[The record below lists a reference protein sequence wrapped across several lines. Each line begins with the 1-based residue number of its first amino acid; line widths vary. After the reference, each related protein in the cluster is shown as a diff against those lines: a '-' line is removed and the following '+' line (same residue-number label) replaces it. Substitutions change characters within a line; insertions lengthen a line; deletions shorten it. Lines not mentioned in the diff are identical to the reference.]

1 MSQQNQPCEPHLHAF
16 AVMVAR
22 KCRHAIGGVLS
33 DSERQQCDTVLYA
46 IIRQAFEDFREGE
59 KR

>member
-1 MSQQNQPCEPHLHAF
+1 MSQGNQPCEPHLHAF

-22 KCRHAIGGVLS
+22 RCRHAIGGVLREE
-33 DSERQQCDTVLYA
+33 ERQPCDTVLYK
-46 IIRQAFEDFREGE
+46 IIRQALEDFREGE